1 MTCPSLRPAGHLPRA
16 TAPCR
21 GAVRGSAEPAAHR
34 AASRPVGSGPAAWRL
49 AGRVLAAARRSTAPW
64 ALLAAAALAGCAQ
77 PTPTRFYTLMPDWQG
92 GAPTPRA
99 AAAPAWTLDALRVPV
114 QVDRP
119 QMVLLTGDGTLSVVE
134 RERWIAPLG
143 DELRAALEQDLQRA
157 LGPPAGG
164 GEEGWA
170 IDVEV
175 QRFESALG
183 AEARLEAR
191 WTLRPMRAAS
201 DGPVCRLRVAR
212 PAPGDVPALATAH
225 RAALARLADAIA
237 ASVRSR
243 AAGDAACGAEA
254 EGA

>member
-1 MTCPSLRPAGHLPRA
+1 MPG
-16 TAPCR
+16 
-21 GAVRGSAEPAAHR
+21 R
-34 AASRPVGSGPAAWRL
+34 AASCL
-49 AGRVLAAARRSTAPW
+49 AGRVLAAARRATAPW
-64 ALLAAAALAGCAQ
+64 AFLAAAALAGCAQ
-77 PTPTRFYTLMPDWQG
+77 PAPTRFYTLLPDWQD
-92 GAPTPRA
+92 GAPAPRA
-99 AAAPAWTLDALRVPV
+99 TATPAWTLDALRVPV

-119 QMVLLTGDGTLSVVE
+119 QMVLLTGDGTLTVVE

-157 LGPPAGG
+157 LGPPAGAD
-164 GEEGWA
+164 EAEWA

-191 WTLRPMRAAS
+191 WTVRPVRAAS
-201 DGPVCRLRVAR
+201 DGPACRLRVAR
-212 PAPGDVPALATAH
+212 PAPGDVPALAAAH
-225 RAALARLADAIA
+225 RAALARLAEAIA

-243 AAGDAACGAEA
+243 AAGGADCGAQA